1 MNIDFRDGLPGDEQP
16 EVQTVF
22 IVKFALG
29 DDSAELFITDPGFAN
44 ISIGTLR
51 GEKLIEMLSRSCT
64 AALTQSTEE
73 TSKKAKALLVEMGW
87 ERPF

>member
-1 MNIDFRDGLPGDEQP
+1 MNIDFRDDLPGDEEAQA
-16 EVQTVF
+16 ETVF
-22 IVKFALG
+22 IVKLKLG
-29 DDSAELFITDPGFAN
+29 ENSAEVFITDPGFPD

-64 AALTQSTEE
+64 AALTESLKGKLAELG
-73 TSKKAKALLVEMGW
+73 K